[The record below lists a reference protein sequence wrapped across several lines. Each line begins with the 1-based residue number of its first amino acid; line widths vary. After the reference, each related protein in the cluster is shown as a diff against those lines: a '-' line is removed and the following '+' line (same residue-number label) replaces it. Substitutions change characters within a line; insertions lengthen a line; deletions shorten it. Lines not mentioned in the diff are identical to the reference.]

1 MVQFVDLDQERES
14 LEEERLLRPGSILFD
29 AEAGSWKAFRPS
41 TGFNEAGM
49 GAPTRLEPGL
59 WLSNMDFD
67 RTRALDRPKGVTMRH
82 DGWLRMKMDRI
93 VAAWLGENQPL
104 EKAVPLVA
112 SFSDRIVRLVQEAF
126 YPHMRRLNIADASE
140 IRTQITKAS
149 SLAGGIANLN
159 SPAIRAGDGGD
170 KRITEHFNR
179 TYQWG
184 MFIKGSKVEE
194 EGHVRL
200 TFSFPRL
207 SYALAITAGQVPT
220 GQGWQ
225 LAFREDAV
233 STQDFIN
240 QILDTGRAPI
250 FRASIRPSQP
260 TIHEYVDAF
269 ISPLHAGEDG
279 SRSRF
284 IAAELQILADY
295 YDIAVESAICGDGW
309 GESSTGLLLRE
320 LEDVAG
326 GAQAARAS
334 WSVALAADNILSSAF
349 RKPRSGQPA
358 DFAEPIWLAARDRA
372 VMFPVIQAFYDSGA
386 TLVSAMQGTIS
397 VKCPSDPELLITVLD
412 TAWEK
417 GLTLAL
423 DEVEMLAG
431 MGLEV
436 PTEESRFGGND
447 VDYLLA
453 SLVHAR
459 KKRSLYLL
467 DSVQTQPRA
476 AREKEYRKITG

>member
-14 LEEERLLRPGSILFD
+14 LEEERLLRPGVILFD
-29 AEAGSWKAFRPS
+29 AEGGSWRAFRPS
-41 TGFNEAGM
+41 SGFDEAGM

-67 RTRALDRPKGVTMRH
+67 RTRALARPKGVTMRH
-82 DGWLRMKMDRI
+82 DGWLRVKMDRI
-93 VAAWLGENQPL
+93 VAAWLGEDQPL
-104 EKAVPLVA
+104 ERSVPLVA
-112 SFSDRIVRLVQEAF
+112 SFSDRVVRLIQESIS
-126 YPHMRRLNIADASE
+126 PHLRRLGIQDPGE
-140 IRTQITKAS
+140 IRTQLTRAS

-159 SPAIRAGDGGD
+159 ASAIRAGDGGD
-170 KRITEHFNR
+170 KRITDHFNR

-184 MFIKGSKVEE
+184 MFIKGSKVDE

-225 LAFREDAV
+225 LARRGDNET
-233 STQDFIN
+233 TQDFIN

-250 FRASIRPSQP
+250 FRASIRPGASAIP
-260 TIHEYVDAF
+260 EYVDAF
-269 ISPLHAGEDG
+269 ISPLHSSEDG
-279 SRSRF
+279 SRTRF
-284 IAAELQILADY
+284 IAAELQILADH
-295 YDIAVESAICGDGW
+295 YDIAVESAVCGEGW
-309 GESSTGLLLRE
+309 GDSATGLLLRE
-320 LEDVAG
+320 LEDIAG
-326 GAQAARAS
+326 GPRAARAS

-358 DFAEPIWLAARDRA
+358 DYAEPIWLAARDRA
-372 VMFPVIQAFYDSGA
+372 VMLPVIQAFYDAGA

-397 VKCPSDPELLITVLD
+397 IKCPSDPELLISVLD
-412 TAWEK
+412 MAWEK

-423 DEVEMLAG
+423 DEVEMLSA
-431 MGLEV
+431 MGIDV
-436 PTEESRFGGND
+436 PAEESRFGGND
-447 VDYLLA
+447 VDYPLA

-459 KKRSLYLL
+459 KKRALYLL
-467 DSVQTQPRA
+467 DSVQTHPRD